1 MHILLKMNLQKNNIL
16 LHAYIIKNESSKKNI
31 LLHAI
36 LLKMIFKK
44 TTFIACIY
52 Y

>member
-1 MHILLKMNLQKNNIL
+1 MNLQKNNIL

-31 LLHAI
+31 LLHAYI
-36 LLKMIFKK
+36 IKNESSKK
-44 TTFIACIY
+44 QHFIACIY